1 MQASITML
9 KVVNADVTFGY
20 DARAPVTFIGQVITS
35 TTGVT
40 EFTEKVFALGVATGV
55 VIVSQL

>member
-1 MQASITML
+1 ML